1 MVALEEIDEKEFL
14 SLAPKHSPAHVKAA
28 LARIAKRHGA
38 EVGSWASWKCGI
50 ASQQTPLSLSV
61 CDLHSMSFQ
70 PLLAFAFGKSFAKL
84 AKPADISMLFD
95 SFLEAL
101 SLLER
106 QGAGPRGGPAS
117 QTNDRMQAAV
127 VSMFLAS
134 GPVGSRFAYAAL
146 RRIIPEHFRGPVDK
160 AWSEAFA
167 IVERAKIAP
176 PVTKS
181 AGRREGL

>member
-1 MVALEEIDEKEFL
+1 MVALEEIDEKELL
-14 SLAPKHSPAHVKAA
+14 SLSAKHTPAEVRAA

-38 EVGSWASWKCGI
+38 DVGCWASWKCGI
-50 ASQQTPLSLSV
+50 ASQQTPMALAV
-61 CDLHSMSFQ
+61 CDLDSMSFQ
-70 PLLAFAFGKSFAKL
+70 PLLAFAFGESFAEI
-84 AKPADISMLFD
+84 AAPADISSLFD
-95 SFLEAL
+95 GFLEAL

-106 QGAGPRGGPAS
+106 QGAGPRGGPAF
-117 QTNDRMQAAV
+117 QTEYRMQEAV

-146 RRIIPEHFRGPVDK
+146 RRIIPEHFRGPVDA
-160 AWSEAFA
+160 AWLEASA

-181 AGRREGL
+181 VGAREGL